1 MDVAIIHQCSSQ
13 GNQVVTTSNKHKTN
27 TFFTSTNYRPCPR
40 IRTPAPTTHYMDCHN
55 QVCIRYAD
63 DKSRQV
69 CQQGATAIA
78 HNTPTPTQT
87 TLDVLTQ
94 DSDTC
99 YIYATSGTPS
109 TAALKQTC
117 ASQGLDNCASST
129 MAVWWT
135 P

>member
-1 MDVAIIHQCSSQ
+1 
-13 GNQVVTTSNKHKTN
+13 
-27 TFFTSTNYRPCPR
+27 
-40 IRTPAPTTHYMDCHN
+40 MDCHN

-63 DKSRQV
+63 DNSRQV

-78 HNTPTPTQT
+78 HNTPTNTQT

-94 DSDTC
+94 DSHTC

-109 TAALKQTC
+109 TAALKLTC